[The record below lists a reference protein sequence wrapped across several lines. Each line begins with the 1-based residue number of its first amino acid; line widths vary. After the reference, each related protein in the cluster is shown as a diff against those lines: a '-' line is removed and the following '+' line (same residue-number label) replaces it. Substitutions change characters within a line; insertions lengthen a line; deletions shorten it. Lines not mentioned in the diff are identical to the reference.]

1 LPIAKLRGRFHALA
15 AIRTIEIDSQIVALC
30 WRKLDD
36 AATAVLNQTV
46 AIPSK
51 VFQRI
56 HSMFC
61 SPRMAGAAAL
71 LMAMLLQA
79 GRADAVQNW
88 FGYGGVFGPQAYYT
102 YYAPQPVVAGYAP
115 TAVSAY
121 SYPTVV
127 SAPVVSYSTSRVIV
141 PVTAYAPLTTS
152 YAPVTSC
159 RPVVAYS
166 PTCGTYSDQCGT
178 YCGAPAAIAPSI
190 SAPVTVVPAPTTVT
204 PLAPRYGTP
213 IYQPPGIYP
222 QAVPA
227 APISA
232 PPMTFPPTTSP
243 GLPTSSVSPADQPPT
258 LSGYTPYSYS
268 TTVAPPT
275 TVSQTPAAPADAAS
289 VPPVIEGATQPSTS
303 QQRRPDLDISVPNEA
318 DEELSPVAPAEGDKA
333 KEADESATGP
343 KLQGDEANTASAG
356 APRTGLLSTATWRA
370 VRPSSRKIP
379 SDRKTAVRRE
389 STHQ

>member
-1 LPIAKLRGRFHALA
+1 MKLRGKFHAIA
-15 AIRTIEIDSQIVALC
+15 AIGTIEIDSQIVALR

-36 AATAVLNQTV
+36 DATAVLNQTV

-56 HSMFC
+56 RSMFR
-61 SPRMAGAAAL
+61 SPRMVGAAAL
-71 LMAMLLQA
+71 LCATLLPA
-79 GRADAVQNW
+79 GRAAAVQNW
-88 FGYGGVFGPQAYYT
+88 FGYGGAFGPQAYYT

-115 TAVSAY
+115 TTVSAY

-127 SAPVVSYSTSRVIV
+127 AAPVVNYSTSRVIV

-178 YCGAPAAIAPSI
+178 YCGAPAAIAPTMI
-190 SAPVTVVPAPTTVT
+190 APITIAPAPTTIT

-222 QAVPA
+222 QTIPA
-227 APISA
+227 APLSA

-243 GLPTSSVSPADQPPT
+243 GLPTSSASPADQPPT
-258 LSGYTPYSYS
+258 LSGYAPYPYS
-268 TTVAPPT
+268 TTAAPPV
-275 TVSQTPAAPADAAS
+275 TVNQTPAPPVEAAS
-289 VPPVIEGATQPSTS
+289 VPPAIEGTTQPSAG
-303 QQRRPDLDISVPNEA
+303 QQRRPDLDISLPNEA
-318 DEELSPVAPAEGDKA
+318 DEELSPVAPAEGAEA

-370 VRPSSRKIP
+370 VRPSSRKMP
-379 SDRKTAVRRE
+379 SDRKTAIRRE